1 MPRVLLLAI
10 LVPWLASCASVPTP
24 HAPVACPTVTEW
36 QPEDMDA
43 LATELEHD
51 PPPMLAR
58 SAVEYWRMRDALA
71 AIGC

>member
-1 MPRVLLLAI
+1 MPKALLLAI
-10 LVPWLASCASVPTP
+10 LVPLLVGCASEPKP
-24 HAPVACPTVTEW
+24 PAPVACPTLTEW
-36 QPEDMDA
+36 ALEDMEA
-43 LATELEHD
+43 LATELEHE